1 MNEKIIMFDSASGE
15 MFQSSYEKIKLAQ
28 EKVHERLQKEN
39 AICLGDL
46 IENLE
51 EETQYQLWKRG
62 IELFGEE
69 LGAPWVIDGDIM
81 YRSPLWEDL
90 GIGIDLRDVFF
101 NGKELELNAPF
112 FFSKGDYA
120 ILN

>member
-1 MNEKIIMFDSASGE
+1 MNEKIITFDPASGE

-28 EKVHERLQKEN
+28 EKVYERLQKEN
-39 AICLGDL
+39 AIHLGDL
-46 IENLE
+46 MKDLE
-51 EETQYQLWKRG
+51 KETHYQVWKRG

-69 LGAPWVIDGDIM
+69 LGAPWVIDGDII

-101 NGKELELNAPF
+101 NGKELEL
-112 FFSKGDYA
+112 
-120 ILN
+120 